1 MSNERIKRDKYLED
15 FNFVYKPKKISGLFH
30 RKSPSNT
37 TSKTSDKLQEKLS
50 PWPKPTFESMKM
62 FDLEALPPPVLPPSA
77 FFSSKLS
84 QKRPKQNT
92 PSKLSVA
99 IKKEP
104 GYDAEYMKKFLSPKQ
119 SVKRINSQES
129 VKQSSKV
136 SGRHLDQV
144 LFKQKMPVTKPS
156 FPLEFDN
163 TIEMLA
169 DSCRK
174 KAAEKE
180 KAYVKASLEIEEL
193 KKQLREEQSKLEMYK
208 NKQELTKELAEIG
221 LIRSNYIK
229 TKLDKLIERMD
240 TFKCIFTSLEDMLK
254 QIERAKEAQK
264 DGDNSLREAC
274 LLNIKRDNQRI
285 ANIRDCKQ
293 RLVQLRQYDQWDNL
307 QDLKHSQAIV
317 QQDIIELTHSLS
329 EHQQK
334 IDTLR
339 MSLEAQQYSLQGLT
353 TEMKRFLQDL
363 SVHVS
368 SANNKGVLIQHIKS
382 TMETHQESLKNLLG
396 HIDDLQVMAI
406 DCFSSYD
413 TNAIQ
418 EDAELIQKLQ
428 DYNEKAAEDLLEER
442 NRHQIEKEE
451 WLKEQKRLVTQIS
464 VLNYKEQLRQRER
477 QELQHTEPNVQETNE
492 INASFTNLSNRE
504 NVDPNPPKR
513 ANLSK
518 GPRKKPDYNRAAAR
532 RCSRALKVNT
542 KYIEEAEEE
551 EVDELA
557 SQEQSPAKKRRRV
570 RKLLGAAESTGELYD
585 SEQEL
590 EKKIQQTISVAIP
603 EEAKNT
609 HLWNNKE

>member
-1 MSNERIKRDKYLED
+1 MSNESIKRDKYLKD
-15 FNFVYKPKKISGLFH
+15 FNFVYKPKKISGLIH
-30 RKSPSNT
+30 RKPSSNT
-37 TSKTSDKLQEKLS
+37 TSKTSDKLQQKLS
-50 PWPKPTFESMKM
+50 PWPKPTFESMKT

-77 FFSSKLS
+77 FFSSKMS
-84 QKRPKQNT
+84 QRKLKRNT
-92 PSKLSVA
+92 TPKLSVA

-104 GYDAEYMKKFLSPKQ
+104 GYDVEYMKKLLSPKQ
-119 SVKRINSQES
+119 SVKRVNSQES

-144 LFKQKMPVTKPS
+144 LFKQKIPVTKPS
-156 FPLEFDN
+156 SPLEFDN

-193 KKQLREEQSKLEMYK
+193 KRQLREEQSKLEIYK
-208 NKQELTKELAEIG
+208 NKQELTRELAEIG

-229 TKLDKLIERMD
+229 AKLDKLIERMD

-254 QIERAKEAQK
+254 QIEKAKEAQK

-274 LLNIKRDNQRI
+274 LLNIKRDNQRTAKI
-285 ANIRDCKQ
+285 EDCKQ
-293 RLVQLRQYDQWDNL
+293 RLVQLRHYDQWDNL

-317 QQDIIELTHSLS
+317 QQDIIELTYSLS

-334 IDTLR
+334 IDALR

-382 TMETHQESLKNLLG
+382 TMKTHQESLKNLLG
-396 HIDDLQVMAI
+396 HLDDLQ
-406 DCFSSYD
+406 
-413 TNAIQ
+413 
-418 EDAELIQKLQ
+418 
-428 DYNEKAAEDLLEER
+428 KAAEDLLEER

-451 WLKEQKRLVTQIS
+451 WLKEQKRLVTHIS

-477 QELQHTEPNVQETNE
+477 QELQRTEPNVQETNE
-492 INASFTNLSNRE
+492 TNASFTNVTNRE
-504 NVDPNPPKR
+504 NTDPNTPKR

-518 GPRKKPDYNRAAAR
+518 GPRKKPDTVPKRRAAAR

-557 SQEQSPAKKRRRV
+557 PQEQSPAKKRRRV
-570 RKLLGAAESTGELYD
+570 RRLLGAAESTGELYD
-585 SEQEL
+585 SEQEM
-590 EKKIQQTISVAIP
+590 EKKMQQTISVAIP